1 MFEFHGWIAVGFSE
15 LSEGESSDDSTTQIS
30 AIKSLIDAHK
40 VNATKLEI
48 FYQEGKPFVRID
60 GCVKTYQGWVLK
72 LFYDIAKTADDSD
85 GILFLKD
92 DENSLFDN
100 QYRVWQMSAGE
111 VLSGEITFFPDVS
124 LDLYD
129 PSD

>member
-1 MFEFHGWIAVGFSE
+1 MFEFHGWIALGFSD
-15 LSEGESSDDSTTQIS
+15 LNAGEYSDETTQPILD
-30 AIKSLIDAHK
+30 IKSLIDAHK
-40 VNATKLEI
+40 DSSTKFDI
-48 FYQEGKPFVRID
+48 FYQQGKPFVRID
-60 GCVKTYQGWVLK
+60 GCVRSYQAWVLK

-85 GILFLKD
+85 GILFRKD

-124 LDLYD
+124 LDLFD